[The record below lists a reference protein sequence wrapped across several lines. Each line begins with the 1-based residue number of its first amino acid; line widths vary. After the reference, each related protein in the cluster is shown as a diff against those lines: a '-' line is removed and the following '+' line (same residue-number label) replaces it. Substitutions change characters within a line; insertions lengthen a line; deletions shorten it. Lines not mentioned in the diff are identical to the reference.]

1 MKSTKHTKGD
11 QRRDCLMAD
20 GDKSTAVQDIQK
32 TNCYGCGSLNEQGL
46 QIKSYLEGDECVCDW
61 TPEPYHVA
69 GPDIVYGGII
79 ASVIDCHSA
88 NAAIA
93 LAHKERGL
101 ETGADPTL
109 SYLTKTLNIEFLRPT
124 PIGLPLQLRARAV
137 KFQGRGAQ
145 IACDLYCNGEL
156 CARGDSLFVRPKA
169 G

>member
-1 MKSTKHTKGD
+1 MENDRHSI
-11 QRRDCLMAD
+11 
-20 GDKSTAVQDIQK
+20 AVQDVCQTK
-32 TNCYGCGSLNEQGL
+32 CYGCGSLNDRGL
-46 QIKSYLEGDECVCDW
+46 QIKSYLEGDECVCEW
-61 TPEPYHVA
+61 TPQAYHVA

-101 ETGADPTL
+101 ETGADPAL

-137 KFQGRGAQ
+137 KFRGRGAQ

-156 CARGDSLFVRPKA
+156 CARGDSVFVRPKT